1 MAEKKTAQLL
11 PAYLI
16 VGADELMRK
25 RAVTRLKGYVD
36 ESLAAFNLDERTA
49 SADMDPTDLVASLN
63 TMPMGSPVRL
73 VIVSGADKLPKA
85 VSEAL
90 VSYLG
95 NPNPSC
101 TLALV
106 ADALAKNTR
115 LYKAVKKVG
124 DKAVIECVPKKRYEL
139 PEHVQK
145 MARPLGITIAHDA
158 AAELVSRVGESTVM
172 LETQLRT
179 LAGICR
185 DAGHITVEDVERH
198 VARVAE
204 VKPWDFLDALSER
217 DLNRSLGFYRLLRS
231 GSALGLLSLVTTRIR
246 ELTCARS
253 LVARGDAR
261 GIASALGKQ
270 EWQVKNYARWVRRF
284 GDGELEG
291 LLSLCAECERG
302 LKSGADQDAV
312 MLKLVLAMCGRA

>member
-1 MAEKKTAQLL
+1 MADRKTTQLL

-16 VGADELMRK
+16 VGGDELMRK
-25 RAVTRLKGYVD
+25 RAITRLKAYVD
-36 ESLAAFNLDERTA
+36 EGLAAFNLDERTA
-49 SADMDPTDLVASLN
+49 SADMEPTDLVASLN
-63 TMPMGSPVRL
+63 TMPLGSPVRL

-85 VSEAL
+85 VAEAL
-90 VSYLG
+90 ITYLAD
-95 NPNPSC
+95 PNPSC

-124 DKAVIECVPKKRYEL
+124 DKAVVECVPKKRYEL

-145 MARPLGITIAHDA
+145 MARPFGVTISRDA
-158 AAELVSRVGESTVM
+158 AVELVSRVGESTVM
-172 LETQLRT
+172 LDTQLRT

-217 DLNRSLGFYRLLRS
+217 DLRRSVDYYRLLRT
-231 GSALGLLSLVTTRIR
+231 GSALGLLSLVTTRVR
-246 ELTCARS
+246 ELVCARS

-261 GIASALGKQ
+261 GIAAALGKQ

-291 LLSLCAECERG
+291 FLSACAACESG
-302 LKSGADQDAV
+302 LKGGADQDAT
-312 MLKLVLAMCGRA
+312 MLPLIVAICSNQ

>member
-1 MAEKKTAQLL
+1 MADHKATKLL

-36 ESLAAFNLDERTA
+36 ESLAAFNLDERTS
-49 SADMDPTDLVASLN
+49 SADMEPTDLIASLN

-73 VIVSGADKLPKA
+73 VIVNAADKLPKP
-85 VSEAL
+85 VSEAIIT
-90 VSYLG
+90 YLAD
-95 NPNPSC
+95 PNPGC

-145 MARPLGITIAHDA
+145 MARPFGITIARDA

-185 DAGHITVEDVERH
+185 DAGHITVEDVTRH

-204 VKPWDFLDALSER
+204 VKPWDFLDAISER
-217 DLNRSLGFYRLLRS
+217 DLERSLDYYRLLRS
-231 GSALGLLSLVTTRIR
+231 GSALGLLSLVTTRVR
-246 ELTCARS
+246 ELVCARS

-261 GIASALGKQ
+261 GIAGALGKQ

-284 GDGELEG
+284 GDGELEA
-291 LLSLCAECERG
+291 LLGRCAECERG
-302 LKSGADQDAV
+302 LKSGADQDAT
-312 MLKLVLAMCGRA
+312 MLGLILSMCGRA

>member
-1 MAEKKTAQLL
+1 MAERKVAQLL

-36 ESLAAFNLDERTA
+36 EALAAFNLDERTA
-49 SADMDPTDLVASLN
+49 SADMDPQELVASLN
-63 TMPMGSPVRL
+63 TMPLGSTVRL
-73 VIVSGADKLPKA
+73 VVVNAADKLPKP
-85 VSEAL
+85 VSEAI
-90 VSYLG
+90 VTYLAD
-95 NPNPSC
+95 PNPGC

-124 DKAVIECVPKKRYEL
+124 DKAVIECAPKKRYEL

-145 MARPLGITIAHDA
+145 MARPLGITIARDA

-172 LETQLRT
+172 LETQLKT

-198 VARVAE
+198 VARTAE
-204 VKPWDFLDALSER
+204 VKPWDFLDAVSER
-217 DLNRSLGFYRLLRS
+217 DAKRSLEYYKLLRS
-231 GSALGLLSLVTTRIR
+231 GSALGLLTLITTRVR
-246 ELTCARS
+246 ELVCARS

-261 GIASALGKQ
+261 GIAAALGKQ

-291 LLSLCAECERG
+291 LLARCAKCERG
-302 LKSGADQDAV
+302 LKSGADADGA
-312 MLKLVLAMCGRA
+312 MLGLILALCGQG